1 MASSETAIE
10 RLQMAVVDGRTE
22 NVRYRQGQLQSLSA
36 ALRDDVEKIASAL
49 ADDSK
54 GSPKEVEVEYYLAM
68 NTVRHFYDTLNFEME
83 YTREYQV
90 VHGKDNAM
98 RREGVGLV
106 LIRPTN
112 HTRFYSII
120 APLAA
125 AISAGNCVALELQD
139 TVFPIDAALRQI
151 LPVALDFNTFCIS
164 EITKDSY
171 IPETAV
177 LVDQATETSPES
189 LRNQIL
195 PSSTMRTIAI
205 VDRGAD
211 VQLAAKSVLNAR
223 FSFGGTS
230 PYAPDLVLVNEFV
243 KQEFIEACSAHA
255 TPAYTK
261 VSSLKANR
269 DHSRKTLQALN
280 DAKDKNQVSIF
291 GSDGFKLIDVHT
303 RSSPLTKLKVKG
315 RYLIIASVSGL
326 VDAIFTEQFEPLLAG
341 YFFAGPAAAK
351 YMAEQLHCHISC
363 INRIPVQLLV
373 GPAAPTAYDA
383 NLCYRYTKE
392 MFSVSRPLFIEAPTE
407 AFANAE
413 ELLADSN
420 KTSASSLRRLAV
432 KPLKPIGQ
440 PGNSHLSYFD
450 TGFVIMASI
459 TFFGFLPV
467 LGYSSWIIARKG
479 HDIFLRW
486 KY

>member
-125 AISAGNCVALELQD
+125 AISAGN
-139 TVFPIDAALRQI
+139 
-151 LPVALDFNTFCIS
+151 S
-164 EITKDSY
+164 
-171 IPETAV
+171 V

-255 TPAYTK
+255 TLAYTK